1 MFKICKYTTWYFNII
16 NAASERI
23 ESDQIY
29 YESHHIIPK
38 SMGGNNSKSNLVRL
52 TAREHFICHLLLVKA
67 VEPEFKKKMNYAYW
81 RMCNVTKKR
90 HRPTS
95 SQYEIGKKL
104 FIESQTGHAPYLTAH
119 TEETKLKISNTY
131 KQKLSALSD
140 EERRDRVLKSCCKP
154 ESYTAE
160 RIEKARLGMIG
171 KKKTK
176 TDKLLAAEESR
187 KNRSLAEKLKC
198 GATHKG
204 KTWTL
209 IDGKRVWKLKEN

>member
-1 MFKICKYTTWYFNII
+1 MFINCKYTTWYFNII
-16 NAASERI
+16 NKAKERI
-23 ESDQIY
+23 ESEQVY

-38 SMGGNNSKSNLVRL
+38 SLGGDDSKSNLIRL

-67 VEPEFKKKMNYAYW
+67 VETKFKKKMNFAYW
-81 RMCNVTKKR
+81 RMCNATGKR

-95 SQYEIGKKL
+95 HQYEIGKKL
-104 FIESQTGHAPYLTAH
+104 FIESHTGHAPYLTAH

-131 KQKLSALSD
+131 KQKLSTLSD
-140 EERRDRVLKSCCKP
+140 AERRDRVLKSCCKP

-160 RIEKARLGMIG
+160 RIEKSRLGMIG

-176 TDKLLAAEESR
+176 TDKLLAAEER
-187 KNRSLAEKLKC
+187 RRNRSCEEKLKC
-198 GATHKG
+198 GAANKG
-204 KTWTL
+204 KTWSL